1 MAPEP
6 ILVLDDDHE
15 VAAFLAEFLEGLGY
29 EVVTAHTGAD
39 GLAILREGHIGL
51 LLLDLKLPDMDG
63 TRVMEEALKLAAP
76 PDIVYVTGE
85 ASLDS
90 AIKAVEGGTAG
101 YILKPVDPNRLEAV
115 VRRIWERRRLLREN
129 ARLQVEMEGRLRETE
144 AVLAIAH
151 TAGTTL
157 DVQEALRRIC
167 RELTRLV
174 GADTGAAYLLD
185 PAGGR
190 LVPCAGY
197 RVPKDMLATFLAF
210 PLPLGEQGFEAEVW
224 SARRPVFTDDVPS
237 DPRFSYQLFKL
248 FRHQSGLVLPLLLDD
263 EVAGAFYLV
272 WWTKRKAL
280 TERELAL
287 VQHVASQVTVVLRHA
302 RLFDQAQR
310 ERRQLDVLYEIS
322 RRMSA
327 AEDIGQVISL
337 LVDEATGLLNVD
349 AAGIRL
355 VEGEDLVLGARTR
368 SAARVMS
375 RPRIRVGE
383 SLSGEVVAT
392 GRPVVVE
399 DLQADTR
406 YDPASKA
413 GAIAEGFQ
421 GLLGV
426 PLQIGGRTIGCLLVF
441 SKNRR
446 RFSPEDI
453 ALLTAIGD
461 HASVAIHKNRL
472 YAESQAREREATKLY
487 EVTSHLAA
495 TLDVDSVLDQIVE
508 KTVSLLGC
516 DASGVYVLDE
526 ARGGLG
532 FRRGLHLDPT
542 LTRNLILQPGEGVV
556 GRTFQERRP
565 VSTADRLADATLHY
579 PPAAAALIQAAPRAI
594 LAVPIVVRDDVL
606 GVLVGYYY
614 APHEFSEKE
623 VQLLSSLAA
632 HAAIAMDNA
641 RHYQEVRL
649 QQTRLAQIFDS
660 TSDGMVLVGP
670 DGRVET
676 ANRRAADML
685 GLDPAGLVGTELTE
699 LMAGHRSEGADD
711 QRMFVALRSLV
722 DDPEHGA
729 RGTSSSVR
737 CGAPSTG
744 CPSPPRTARGP
755 RAGSP

>member
-1 MAPEP
+1 
-6 ILVLDDDHE
+6 
-15 VAAFLAEFLEGLGY
+15 
-29 EVVTAHTGAD
+29 
-39 GLAILREGHIGL
+39 
-51 LLLDLKLPDMDG
+51 
-63 TRVMEEALKLAAP
+63 
-76 PDIVYVTGE
+76 
-85 ASLDS
+85 
-90 AIKAVEGGTAG
+90 
-101 YILKPVDPNRLEAV
+101 
-115 VRRIWERRRLLREN
+115 
-129 ARLQVEMEGRLRETE
+129 
-144 AVLAIAH
+144 
-151 TAGTTL
+151 
-157 DVQEALRRIC
+157 
-167 RELTRLV
+167 
-174 GADTGAAYLLD
+174 
-185 PAGGR
+185 
-190 LVPCAGY
+190 
-197 RVPKDMLATFLAF
+197 
-210 PLPLGEQGFEAEVW
+210 
-224 SARRPVFTDDVPS
+224 
-237 DPRFSYQLFKL
+237 
-248 FRHQSGLVLPLLLDD
+248 
-263 EVAGAFYLV
+263 
-272 WWTKRKAL
+272 
-280 TERELAL
+280 
-287 VQHVASQVTVVLRHA
+287 
-302 RLFDQAQR
+302 
-310 ERRQLDVLYEIS
+310 
-322 RRMSA
+322 
-327 AEDIGQVISL
+327 
-337 LVDEATGLLNVD
+337 
-349 AAGIRL
+349 
-355 VEGEDLVLGARTR
+355 
-368 SAARVMS
+368 MS

-446 RFSPEDI
+446 RFSPEDV

-487 EVTSHLAA
+487 QVTSHLAA

-579 PPAAAALIQAAPRAI
+579 TPAAAALIEAAPRAI

-722 DDPEHGA
+722 DDPEHGGA
-729 RGTSSSVR
+729 GDLELRALRRTLHWVSQPTKDSAGATCGFTLTFHDVTQERESRADEVR
-737 CGAPSTG
+737 FRLVRDPSAPHPAGRDQMDAGAG
-744 CPSPPRTARGP
+744 
-755 RAGSP
+755 RAGAGRPARRGLLRRGRGRRRSA